1 MRVLAILISLFVYIG
16 AASAKPLDAEDINNA
31 PWVASS
37 TSKKGI
43 SPLLIKAQILLAR
56 AHFSP
61 GEIDGKPSENLN
73 KAMAAFAEVQGSAT
87 DKLDQNLWDNLVSMS
102 NDPVLGRI

>member
-1 MRVLAILISLFVYIG
+1 MTWRTTQ
-16 AASAKPLDAEDINNA
+16 KHRTRPLLGGEAGRMIA

-87 DKLDQNLWDNLVSMS
+87 GKLDQNLWDNLVSMS
-102 NDPVLGRI
+102 KDPVLGRI